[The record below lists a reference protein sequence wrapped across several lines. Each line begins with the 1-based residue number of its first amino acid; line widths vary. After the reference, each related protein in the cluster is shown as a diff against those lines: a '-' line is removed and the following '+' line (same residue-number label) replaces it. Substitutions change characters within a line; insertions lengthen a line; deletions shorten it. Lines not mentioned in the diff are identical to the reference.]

1 MMEVYSSFRRIGA
14 AVYSYIQPGE
24 IFGSFL
30 SQCYVEMKERMDQEV
45 KGLSEAGLVTQRPSY
60 VIMPLRDL
68 KERKIDYAPMVKS
81 MLEVETDL

>member
-1 MMEVYSSFRRIGA
+1 
-14 AVYSYIQPGE
+14 
-24 IFGSFL
+24 
-30 SQCYVEMKERMDQEV
+30 V
-45 KGLSEAGLVTQRPSY
+45 KGLSEAGRIAQRPSY